1 MTIKPAV
8 PILILAVSLSACLK
22 DPDPLPQAINTYQ
35 YYYNYL
41 LEAYDLQWEI
51 DGQEL
56 GTHSYGY
63 PAQAIIQLD
72 TAEQEVL
79 FRTRNPETGSTID
92 SLSFTLYENQAYMLA
107 MLGTEEEAHLL
118 CEPMDTRYPTMGM
131 VKYRFLNAVPGLG
144 PVDVYAGGDLPE
156 NKVIS
161 GAIFPEVTEYYESTE
176 MDMWESVIIT
186 PANILPED
194 SVLLSYT
201 VNTMFQTGW
210 VYLCTINHID
220 PDTTSSIEMQ
230 VFDQPIY

>member
-8 PILILAVSLSACLK
+8 PILVLAVSLTACLK
-22 DPDPLPQAINTYQ
+22 DPDPLPQTINTYQ

-41 LEAYDLQWEI
+41 LETYDLQWEI
-51 DGQEL
+51 DGQVL
-56 GTHSYGY
+56 GSHSYGS

-79 FRTRNPETGSTID
+79 FRTRNPQTGSTID
-92 SLSFTLYENQAYMLA
+92 SLSVSLYENQAYMLA
-107 MLGTEEEAHLL
+107 MLGTEEDAHLL
-118 CEPMDTRYPTMGM
+118 CEPMDTRYPSTGM
-131 VKYRFLNAVPGLG
+131 VKYRFLHAVPSLG
-144 PVDVYAGGDLPE
+144 PVDVYTGGDMPE

-161 GAIFPEVTEYYESTE
+161 GASFPEVTEYYESTE
-176 MDMWESVIIT
+176 VDMWESIIIT
-186 PANILPED
+186 PANILPAD

-201 VNTMFQTGW
+201 VNTIFRSGW